1 MDQMISLFEE
11 IFGLN
16 ADELSTGHILVRC
29 VFIYILGIALVR
41 LGNKRFVGRMSAFD
55 FLLAII
61 IGSMLSRAITSST
74 QFFSILAACL
84 LLILLHRTFSTIA
97 ARSDKFGNWI
107 KGSER
112 LIVKDGEILWKE
124 MRKSNLSEQDL
135 IQNLR
140 LNGNTADVKEVKE
153 ARLERNG
160 DISVIKRSS

>member
-1 MDQMISLFEE
+1 MEQLTSFIEQ

-16 ADELSTGHILVRC
+16 AEELSTWHILVRC
-29 VFIYILGIALVR
+29 LFIYILGIALVR

-84 LLILLHRTFSTIA
+84 LLILLHRSFSAIA

-112 LIVKDGEILWKE
+112 VIVRDGEILWKE

-140 LNGNTADVKEVKE
+140 LNANLESVKEVKE

-160 DISVIKRSS
+160 DISVIKKNS

>member
-1 MDQMISLFEE
+1 MDQIITFVEE

-16 ADELSTGHILVRC
+16 VDELKTWHILVRC
-29 VFIYILGIALVR
+29 LFIYILGIALVR

-84 LLILLHRTFSTIA
+84 LLILLHRSFSTIA
-97 ARSDKFGNWI
+97 ARSDNFGNWI

-112 LIVKDGEILWKE
+112 VIVKDGEILWKQ
-124 MRKSNLSEQDL
+124 MRKSNLSKQDL
-135 IQNLR
+135 MQNLR
-140 LNGNTADVKEVKE
+140 LNANIANVEEVKE

-160 DISVIKRSS
+160 DISVIKRQV